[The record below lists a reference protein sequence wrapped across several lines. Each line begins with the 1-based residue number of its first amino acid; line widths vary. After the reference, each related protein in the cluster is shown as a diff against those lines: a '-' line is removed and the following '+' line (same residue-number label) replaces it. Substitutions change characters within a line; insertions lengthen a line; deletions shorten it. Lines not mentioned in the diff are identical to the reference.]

1 MTPLNEIIEIHNQ
14 FDVKQEPNN
23 LNRLALGT
31 AQFGLPY
38 GIANQAGQ
46 VDRLEVK
53 RILQFGKDN
62 GIDTLDTAIIYG
74 DSEKF
79 LGGIGTQGFNLVTK
93 LPAVP
98 TGCLDLSEWVKSQV
112 SASLSRLGVK
122 SIYGLL
128 IHQSKQ
134 LLGPYGAA
142 LYDELRLLKENGKV
156 QKIGVSIYSPIELQ
170 VLLDKYQFDL
180 VQAPF
185 NLIDQQLYNTG
196 WLKRLKD
203 NGVEVHA
210 RSIFLQGLLL
220 MKQTDIPDKFL
231 QWGGLWQKWY
241 NWLKEYDG
249 SAAQACLSLPLS
261 FSEIDKVVVG
271 VDSLNQLSQIVS
283 AVIKKQTIELPD
295 LQCQD
300 ENLINPVNWPAL

>member
-1 MTPLNEIIEIHNQ
+1 M
-14 FDVKQEPNN
+14 
-23 LNRLALGT
+23 NRLALGT

-38 GIANQAGQ
+38 GIANQVGQ
-46 VDRLEVK
+46 VTRLEAK
-53 RILQFGKDN
+53 RILQFGIDN

-79 LGGIGTQGFNLVTK
+79 LGELGTQGFNLVTK

-98 TGCLDLSEWVKSQV
+98 IDCSDLSDWVKSQV
-112 SASLSRLGVK
+112 SASLSRLGVT

-128 IHQSKQ
+128 VHQSEQ
-134 LLGPYGAA
+134 LLGPHGPA
-142 LYDELRLLKENGKV
+142 LYNELQLLKENGKV
-156 QKIGVSIYSPIELQ
+156 KKIGISIYSPTELQ
-170 VLLDKYQFDL
+170 VLPDQYRFDL

-185 NLIDQQLYNTG
+185 NLIDQRLYHTG

-203 NGVEVHA
+203 NGVEVHV
-210 RSIFLQGLLL
+210 RSVFLQGLLL
-220 MKQTDIPDKFL
+220 MKQADMPDKFL
-231 QWGGLWQKWY
+231 HWAGLWQKWY
-241 NWLKEYDG
+241 NWLEEYDG

-271 VDSLNQLSQIVS
+271 VDGLNQLSQIVS
-283 AVIKKQTIELPD
+283 AANKQQTIELPD

-300 ENLINPVNWPAL
+300 ENLINPANWPTL

>member
-1 MTPLNEIIEIHNQ
+1 
-14 FDVKQEPNN
+14 

-38 GIANQAGQ
+38 GIANQVGQ
-46 VDRLEVK
+46 VTRLEAK
-53 RILQFGKDN
+53 RILQFGIDN

-79 LGGIGTQGFNLVTK
+79 LGELGTQGFNLVTK

-98 TGCLDLSEWVKSQV
+98 IDCPDLSDWVKSQV
-112 SASLSRLGVK
+112 SASLSRLGVT

-128 IHQSKQ
+128 VHQSEQ
-134 LLGPYGAA
+134 LLGPHGAA
-142 LYDELRLLKENGKV
+142 LYNELQLLKENGKV
-156 QKIGVSIYSPIELQ
+156 QKIGISIYSPIELQ
-170 VLLDKYQFDL
+170 VLAGQYHFDL

-185 NLIDQQLYNTG
+185 NLIDQRLYRTG

-203 NGVEVHA
+203 PGVEVHA
-210 RSIFLQGLLL
+210 RSVFLQGLLL
-220 MKQTDIPDKFL
+220 MKQADMPDKFL
-231 QWGGLWQKWY
+231 HWAGLWQKWY
-241 NWLKEYDG
+241 NWLEEYDG

-283 AVIKKQTIELPD
+283 AANKQQTIELPD

-300 ENLINPVNWPAL
+300 QNLINPVNWPTL